1 MVVIADTAIAPSRPH
16 TWRRVHNRENDR
28 FVTTRERSTTPD
40 THTALSRDS
49 RETGVR
55 GCSVG
60 SARVP
65 VPHRLHH
72 AAELPIEECA
82 PLGHAGAV
90 QGHRHRKTCTHMGTG
105 KIRGMEMGD
114 AT

>member
-1 MVVIADTAIAPSRPH
+1 M
-16 TWRRVHNRENDR
+16 
-28 FVTTRERSTTPD
+28 
-40 THTALSRDS
+40 
-49 RETGVR
+49 G
-55 GCSVG
+55 SV
-60 SARVP
+60 RVP

-90 QGHRHRKTCTHMGTG
+90 QGHRHRKACTHMGTG
-105 KIRGMEMGD
+105 KIRRLEMGD